1 MRLEG
6 SGRRKA
12 EIMTEKDKGA
22 MDEVKSLAKEKA
34 KLLAR
39 EAAGAVADNQE
50 LAKGLAKEATGAA
63 TRDEELKA
71 KGRLERK
78 KGTEGIKEDLG
89 HILKESLR
97 RSERSSST

>member
-22 MDEVKSLAKEKA
+22 MDEVKSLAKE
-34 KLLAR
+34 
-39 EAAGAVADNQE
+39 
-50 LAKGLAKEATGAA
+50 
-63 TRDEELKA
+63 KA